1 MPLYASIY
9 FAAHSAVLLKA
20 ESIADKA
27 EWLEKLR
34 NVVESK
40 GGQVKGES
48 GPPMRQSLSDGSLV
62 SCWLIP
68 IVFFYLIL
76 VV

>member
-1 MPLYASIY
+1 M
-9 FAAHSAVLLKA
+9 LKA

-48 GPPMRQSLSDGSLV
+48 GPPIRQSLSDGSLV
-62 SCWLIP
+62 SYRLIP
-68 IVFFYLIL
+68 IGFFYIIF
-76 VV
+76 VM

>member
-1 MPLYASIY
+1 MLQFY
-9 FAAHSAVLLKA
+9 FAAHSAVILKA

-48 GPPMRQSLSDGSLV
+48 GPPMRHSLSDGSLV
-62 SCWLIP
+62 SYWLIP
-68 IVFFYLIL
+68 IGFFYLIL
-76 VV
+76 VM